1 MIRRNPDGDLPAI
14 HSDAFATLPPS
25 FAANIIG
32 GQIVMAE
39 EEAIRVPSGKPVD
52 FLSRTQP
59 AEPDG
64 V

>member
-1 MIRRNPDGDLPAI
+1 MMTCRPFIRTP
-14 HSDAFATLPPS
+14 SSTLPPS
-25 FAANIIG
+25 FAATIIG

-39 EEAIRVPSGKPVD
+39 EEAIGVPSGKPID